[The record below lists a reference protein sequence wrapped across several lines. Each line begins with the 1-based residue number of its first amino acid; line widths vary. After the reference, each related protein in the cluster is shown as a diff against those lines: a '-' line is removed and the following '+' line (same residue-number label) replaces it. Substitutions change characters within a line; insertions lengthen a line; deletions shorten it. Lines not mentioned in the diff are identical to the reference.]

1 MLIGV
6 PCRHRLLRRRYNRDM
21 LYPDTHSA
29 QCLFTHVSTLTL
41 LNAIDSNLRKEY
53 VMTGVCH
60 WSLNKLLP
68 LMLSAELTVRIRRC
82 APVGWSC
89 V

>member
-1 MLIGV
+1 
-6 PCRHRLLRRRYNRDM
+6 M